1 MATLVTDIDEDPL
14 TFSVVTGSSNGQL
27 ILNAD
32 GSFDYTP
39 ELNFNRTDS
48 FQYQAHDGTSASNIA
63 TVTLQI
69 DTDYAWYNFE
79 EPRDVNHDNLVTP
92 LDALWIINAM
102 NTTGSRA
109 LPKTRDEGVV
119 APYFDVNRDAHATP
133 LDALWIINYLN
144 QQPAGEGEQASATW
158 NHAWALESQTNNSP
172 TRTSRLAQVDHSLA
186 TNLDATVQPTLDNRP
201 YTQRLDNTF
210 HQLGERD
217 LETLASSRVLGDD
230 QPDWWDFLGE

>member
-1 MATLVTDIDEDPL
+1 
-14 TFSVVTGSSNGQL
+14 
-27 ILNAD
+27 
-32 GSFDYTP
+32 GSFNYTP

-69 DTDYAWYNFE
+69 DTDFPWYNFE

-92 LDALWIINAM
+92 LDVLWIINAI
-102 NTTGSRA
+102 NTSGSRT

-119 APYFDVNRDAHATP
+119 APYFDVNRDANATP
-133 LDALWIINYLN
+133 LDALWVINYLN
-144 QQPAGEGEQASATW
+144 QQPAGEGEQGSATW
-158 NHAWALESQTNNSP
+158 NPAWAPESQIGNSP
-172 TRTSRLAQVDHSLA
+172 TRTNRLAQVDHALA
-186 TNLDATVQPTLDNRP
+186 TNLDTTAQPTLDNRS

-210 HQLGERD
+210 HQLGKRD
-217 LETLASSRVLGDD
+217 LETLASSRVLDDD